1 MVKKIAVA
9 IISLGL
15 LTGCTGTQETATP
28 TSEATSTSIDQS
40 PLEPIS
46 INGVQVTG
54 TLGSAP
60 VVEISELNVS
70 VNELQIADQKVGT
83 GQSVPAGAT
92 VLAHYAGYG
101 LTTGAKFDSSW
112 DRGAPI
118 QFGLDQVIAGWSEGV
133 PGMKI
138 GGRRVLVIPAEL
150 AYGQNP
156 PPGSGIEPGETL
168 LFVIDLVDFL

>member
-1 MVKKIAVA
+1 MIKRIS
-9 IISLGL
+9 IILSTLVL
-15 LTGCTGTQETATP
+15 LAACSATEEQVTP
-28 TSEATSTSIDQS
+28 VTEESNSVIDQS
-40 PLEPIS
+40 PLEPIDIS
-46 INGVQVTG
+46 GVKITG
-54 TLGSAP
+54 NLGSAP
-60 VVEISELNVS
+60 LVEITELNVS
-70 VNELQIADQKVGT
+70 VQELQIADQKVGT
-83 GQSVPAGAT
+83 GSSVPAGAT

-101 LTTGAKFDSSW
+101 LSTGNKFDSSW

-118 QFGLDQVIAGWSEGV
+118 QFGLDQVIAGWTQGV

-168 LFVIDLVDFL
+168 LFIIDLVDFI